1 MRKLILL
8 TAVAMATLAT
18 AAQSLPPQ
26 LAEAYEVQ
34 WTVSV
39 GGVQYAQPAPLKVL
53 FTPYASGTT
62 VMLRVEDVMA
72 TTDGDPLPVGTLA
85 IPCTLTPDDGGAS
98 AALSF
103 DGQLTIQSGRS
114 QAEEWG
120 VRPYPTRNATIGDDV
135 PVDEDFWQGPA
146 WGPLPATLVCHAV
159 SGTLQGTLKLQG
171 VPIAPSSPTR
181 FSASATSP
189 SSSCSDVS
197 VTFSTSSLPLYVST
211 APVSCISSVPA
222 YNLSGLPVTRRAG
235 QRPTIILTSGR
246 KVVSR

>member
-1 MRKLILL
+1 MNPHMRKLILL
-8 TAVAMATLAT
+8 AAVAMATLAT
-18 AAQSLPPQ
+18 AAQSLHPQ
-26 LAEAYEVQ
+26 LDETYEVQ

-135 PVDEDFWQGPA
+135 PVDDDYWQGPG
-146 WGPLPATLVCHAV
+146 WGPLASLLDCRAT
-159 SGTLQGTLKLQG
+159 SRSLQGTLVLRG
-171 VPIAPSSPTR
+171 VPVAP
-181 FSASATSP
+181 ASDVPLPAA
-189 SSSCSDVS
+189 CCDVS
-197 VTFSTSSLPLYVST
+197 VSFSSPAQPLSVVATSSGSPRSLVYTLWGVPLIGHPAGRST
-211 APVSCISSVPA
+211 IVLVG
-222 YNLSGLPVTRRAG
+222 N
-235 QRPTIILTSGR
+235 R
-246 KVVSR
+246 KVVRR